1 MLRVEYLADHPEAI
15 RPLTVA
21 FAREWPEYYG
31 DFDPKALRADFESR
45 LNRDA
50 LPIALVVMEK
60 NEVVGTATL
69 GGPSIEGFGELQP
82 WINGLWVD
90 RRCRRRGI
98 GRALMDAIEEQAK
111 KLGHETIYAGT
122 DRAVAAFDAW
132 GWEKLD
138 EVKHQG
144 QDVTVLRRR
153 LNRS

>member
-1 MLRVEYLADHPEAI
+1 MLRVDYLADHPEVI

-31 DFDPKALRADFESR
+31 EFDPDKLREEFESR
-45 LNRDA
+45 LQREA
-50 LPIALVVMEK
+50 LPIAMVVMEK

-82 WINGLWVD
+82 WVNGLWVD

-98 GRALMDAIEEQAK
+98 GRALIEAIEELARKQ
-111 KLGHETIYAGT
+111 GYEEIFAGT
-122 DRAVAAFDAW
+122 DNAAQAFDAW
-132 GWEKLD
+132 GWETVD
-138 EVKHQG
+138 TAKHRG
-144 QDVTVLRRR
+144 QDVTVMRRR

>member
-1 MLRVEYLADHPEAI
+1 MLRVEFLADKPQAI

-31 DFDPKALRADFESR
+31 DFDPDSLRAEFESR
-45 LNRDA
+45 LQRDQ

-69 GGPSIEGFGELQP
+69 GGPSIEGFDELQP

-98 GRALMDAIEEQAK
+98 GRALIEAIEEQAR
-111 KLGHETIYAGT
+111 KLGHDAIYAGT
-122 DRAVAAFDAW
+122 DRAAAAFDAW
-132 GWEKLD
+132 GWERMK
-138 EVKHQG
+138 EAKHRG
-144 QDVTVLRRR
+144 HDVVVLCRR
-153 LNRS
+153 LISA